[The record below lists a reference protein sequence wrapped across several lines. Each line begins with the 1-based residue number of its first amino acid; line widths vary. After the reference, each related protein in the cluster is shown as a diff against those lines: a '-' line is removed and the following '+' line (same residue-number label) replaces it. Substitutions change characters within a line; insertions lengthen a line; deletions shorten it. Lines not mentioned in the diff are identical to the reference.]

1 VFGINLT
8 EAAREI
14 PELLLTPWF
23 LQIHKISEVKQG
35 LIDDNSE
42 NEKSEE

>member
-14 PELLLTPWF
+14 PELLLSPWF
-23 LQIHKISEVKQG
+23 LQIHKISEINQA

-42 NEKSEE
+42 ND